1 MTTEL
6 PQQAKDLLD
15 ASSFVVLATVN
26 EDGSPQTSV
35 LWASRDGDTVLLSTV
50 RGRKKERNLTRDPR
64 ASLLILDAAN
74 PYSYAEVRGSVTLS
88 EEGGDKL
95 INDLSL
101 AYNGAEYTGDDGTGN
116 VRVVVRLTPEHVVAA
131 G

>member
-35 LWASRDGDTVLLSTV
+35 LWASREDDTVLLSTV
-50 RGRKKERNLTRDPR
+50 RGRKKERNMTRDPR

-74 PYSYAEVRGSVTLS
+74 PYNYVEVRGSAVLS
-88 EEGGDKL
+88 EEGGDTL

-101 AYNGAEYTGDDGTGN
+101 AYNGAVYTGDDGTGN
-116 VRVVVRLTPEHVVAA
+116 VRVVVRLAPEHVV
-131 G
+131 GYG